1 MTEVTQRYGQGL
13 WFEEFIEGMP
23 IRTRGRTITEA
34 DLVAF
39 AGLSGDFNPMHTD
52 ARYAETTQFGAR
64 IAHGALVFSVAT
76 GLAYQLG
83 VLEGTVIAFL
93 GFEMKLRAPV
103 YIGDTIRVEAS
114 VSKRRP
120 MPAAG
125 GGIVTLDVKVLN
137 QRDEAVQKGEWTIMV
152 RSRPDGSGAQAVA
165 ESDSQSARSDAD

>member
-1 MTEVTQRYGQGL
+1 MTEPIHRYGQGL
-13 WFEEFIEGMP
+13 WFEEFVEGLP

-52 ARYAETTQFGAR
+52 ALYAQTTQFGAR
-64 IAHGALVFSVAT
+64 IAHGALVFSLAT

-83 VLEGTVIAFL
+83 VLEGTVIAFM

-120 MPAAG
+120 LPAAE
-125 GGIVTLDVKVLN
+125 GGIVTLEVKVLN
-137 QRDEAVQKGEWTIMV
+137 QKDEAVQKGEWTIMV
-152 RSRPDGSGAQAVA
+152 RSRPSAAGEAPAAPSESQGAP
-165 ESDSQSARSDAD
+165 SDAD

>member
-13 WFEEFIEGMP
+13 WFEEFIEGLP

-64 IAHGALVFSVAT
+64 IAHGALIFSVAT

-152 RSRPDGSGAQAVA
+152 RSRPDESGAQAVT
-165 ESDSQSARSDAD
+165 ESDSQSAHGDAD

>member
-1 MTEVTQRYGQGL
+1 LTELTHRYGHGL
-13 WFEEFIEGMP
+13 WFEEFTEGLP
-23 IRTRGRTITEA
+23 IRTRGRTITES
-34 DLVAF
+34 DIVAF

-64 IAHGALVFSVAT
+64 IAHGALVFSIAT

-120 MPAAG
+120 VPASG

-137 QRDEAVQKGEWTIMV
+137 QRDEVVQKGEWTIMV
-152 RSRPDGSGAQAVA
+152 RSKPGETGESPIATSESQGAQT
-165 ESDSQSARSDAD
+165 DAD

>member
-1 MTEVTQRYGQGL
+1 MTDLYRYGQGL
-13 WFEEFIEGMP
+13 WFEEFTEGLP

-64 IAHGALVFSVAT
+64 IAHGALVFSIAT

-120 MPAAG
+120 LPAAG

-137 QRDEAVQKGEWTIMV
+137 QKDEAVQKGEWTIMV
-152 RSRPDGSGAQAVA
+152 RSKTGDSPATTLESQGAAG
-165 ESDSQSARSDAD
+165 DAD

>member
-1 MTEVTQRYGQGL
+1 MTQIIHRYGQGL
-13 WFEEFIEGMP
+13 WFEEFIEGLP

-34 DLVAF
+34 DLVTF
-39 AGLSGDFNPMHTD
+39 AGFSGDFNPMHTD
-52 ARYAETTQFGAR
+52 SVYAEGTQFAAR
-64 IAHGALVFSVAT
+64 VAHGALVFSVAT

-103 YIGDTIRVEAS
+103 YIGDTIRAEAS

-137 QRDEAVQKGEWTIMV
+137 QKDEAVQKGEWTIMV
-152 RSRPDGSGAQAVA
+152 RSQPSGSSTETVT
-165 ESDSQSARSDAD
+165 EPNSNSTETDAH